1 MADKEP
7 TPTDTTSAERKGDSS
22 FLPVVVA
29 AGVAL
34 IIILISAIIFIKSR
48 QTKVIPTPHDA
59 HPTSR
64 LLHPPAQLHLRLMPT
79 LAA

>member
-7 TPTDTTSAERKGDSS
+7 TPTDSTSAERKGDSS

-34 IIILISAIIFIKSR
+34 IIILIAAIVFIKSR

-64 LLHPPAQLHLRLMPT
+64 LVHPPIQLPVRPTPT

>member
-1 MADKEP
+1 MSEP
-7 TPTDTTSAERKGDSS
+7 QPSNTDPSPEEREGDSS

-34 IIILISAIIFIKSR
+34 IIILIAAILFIKSR
-48 QTKVIPTPHDA
+48 QGKAIPSPHEA
-59 HPTSR
+59 HPTSQIAY
-64 LLHPPAQLHLRLMPT
+64 PPPLQIPPSS